1 MKLIIDDAIPYIKG
15 LFEPFV
21 ETLYCKGGEFSSAI
35 RSTRGDKILII
46 RTRTKCNAELL
57 EGSGVKAIATATIG
71 TDHIDIP
78 YCNANSIKVFS
89 APGCNSGAVMQY
101 VFTSLAA
108 LNLIPSAVSK
118 RKSVALGVIGA
129 GHVGEKVARLG
140 EALGFKVMRNDPPKE
155 LQQKQSGGSIPYFS
169 LDEVLENSD
178 IVTIHT
184 PLDST
189 TKGMASSEFFSKMKE
204 GATFIN
210 CSRGEVLDEKALLAS
225 KRVQRVILDVW
236 CNEPKINLELL
247 SRADIATPHIAGY
260 SVEGKKNGTAA
271 VVESVATLLGI
282 RDLQYYGENGDET
295 RHTLNLS
302 GDLKTQLLSFF
313 PVKEIDSL
321 LREAPEN
328 FEKIRTEYI
337 YRNEFKY

>member
-1 MKLIIDDAIPYIKG
+1 MTLIIDDAIPYIRG

-21 ETLYCKGGEFSSAI
+21 ETFYCKGGEFSSAI
-35 RSTRGDKILII
+35 NSTEGDKILII
-46 RTRTKCNAELL
+46 RTRTKCNALL
-57 EGSGVKAIATATIG
+57 LNGSGVKAIATATIG

-78 YCNANSIKVFS
+78 YCNSHSVKVFS

-108 LNLIPSAVSK
+108 LNLIPSTVSE
-118 RKSVALGVIGA
+118 RKEITLGVIGA

-140 EALGFKVMRNDPPKE
+140 EAMGFSVMRNDPPKE
-155 LQQKQSGGSIPYFS
+155 LLQKAFGGSIPYFS
-169 LDEVLENSD
+169 LNEVLENSD

-189 TKGMASSEFFSKMKE
+189 TKGMASAEFFSKMKQ

-210 CSRGEVLDEKALLAS
+210 CSRGEVLDEAALLSS
-225 KRVQRVILDVW
+225 KRVGRVILDVW
-236 CNEPKINLELL
+236 CNEPQINKELL

-271 VVESVATLLGI
+271 VVKSIAGLLGI
-282 RDLQYYGENGDET
+282 RELESYGETGEET
-295 RHTLNLS
+295 RHTLKLS
-302 GDLKTQLLSFF
+302 GDIEKQLLSFF
-313 PVKEIDSL
+313 PIKEIDSL
-321 LREAPEN
+321 LREAPQK

>member
-1 MKLIIDDAIPYIKG
+1 MKLIIDDAIPYIRG
-15 LFEPFV
+15 LFEPYV

-35 RSTRGDKILII
+35 KSAVGDKILII

-57 EGSGVKAIATATIG
+57 DGSGVKAIATATIG

-108 LNLIPSAVSK
+108 LNLIPSTVSERNK
-118 RKSVALGVIGA
+118 ITLGVIGA

-140 EALGFKVMRNDPPKE
+140 EAMGFKVMRNDPPKE
-155 LQQKQSGGSIPYFS
+155 QEQRIYGGSIPYFS
-169 LDEVLENSD
+169 LDKVLQNSD
-178 IVTIHT
+178 IVTMHT
-184 PLDST
+184 PLDVT
-189 TKGMASSEFFSKMKE
+189 TRGMASAEFFSRIKE

-210 CSRGEVLDEKALLAS
+210 CSRGEVLDEEALLAT
-225 KRVQRVILDVW
+225 KRVGRVILDVW
-236 CNEPKINLELL
+236 CNEPNINRALL

-271 VVESVATLLGI
+271 VVKSIATLLGI
-282 RDLQYYGENGDET
+282 KELERYGESVEER
-295 RHTLNLS
+295 RHTLKLS
-302 GDLKTQLLSFF
+302 GDIEKQLLEFF
-313 PVKEIDSL
+313 PIKEVDAM
-321 LREAPEN
+321 LRCEPEN

>member
-1 MKLIIDDAIPYIKG
+1 MKLIIDDAIPYIRG

-35 RSTRGDKILII
+35 SSTVGDKILII
-46 RTRTKCNAELL
+46 RTRTKCNAHLL

-78 YCNANSIKVFS
+78 YCNSHSIKVFS

-108 LNLIPSAVSK
+108 LNLIPSTLSE
-118 RKSVALGVIGA
+118 RKKITLGVIGA
-129 GHVGEKVARLG
+129 GHVGEKVAALG
-140 EALGFKVMRNDPPKE
+140 EAMGLSVMRNDPPKE
-155 LQQKQSGGSIPYFS
+155 LEQRACGGSIPYYS
-169 LDEVLENSD
+169 LDEVLKKSD
-178 IVTIHT
+178 IVTMHT
-184 PLDST
+184 PLDSS
-189 TKGMASSEFFSKMKE
+189 TKGMASSVFFSQIKQ

-210 CSRGEVLDEKALLAS
+210 CSRGEVLDEAALLAS
-225 KRVQRVILDVW
+225 KRVGRVILDVW
-236 CNEPKINLELL
+236 CNEPVINRELL
-247 SRADIATPHIAGY
+247 LRADIATPHIAGY

-271 VVESVATLLGI
+271 VVKSVAELLGI
-282 RDLQYYGENGDET
+282 RELEQYGKGSEET
-295 RHTLNLS
+295 RHTLDLS
-302 GDLKTQLLSFF
+302 GDIEKQLLSFF
-313 PVKEIDSL
+313 PIKELDSL
-321 LREAPEN
+321 LRETPEN

>member
-1 MKLIIDDAIPYIKG
+1 M
-15 LFEPFV
+15 
-21 ETLYCKGGEFSSAI
+21 
-35 RSTRGDKILII
+35 GDKILII

-57 EGSGVKAIATATIG
+57 DGSGVKAIATATIG

-108 LNLIPSAVSK
+108 LNLIPSTVSERNK
-118 RKSVALGVIGA
+118 ITLGVIGA

-140 EALGFKVMRNDPPKE
+140 EAMGFKVMRNDPPKE
-155 LQQKQSGGSIPYFS
+155 QEQRTYGGSIPYFS
-169 LDEVLENSD
+169 LDKVLQNSD
-178 IVTIHT
+178 IVTMHT
-184 PLDST
+184 PLDAT
-189 TKGMASSEFFSKMKE
+189 TRGMASAEFFSRIKE

-210 CSRGEVLDEKALLAS
+210 CSRGEVLDEEALLAT
-225 KRVQRVILDVW
+225 KRVGRVILDVW
-236 CNEPKINLELL
+236 CNEPNINRALL

-271 VVESVATLLGI
+271 VVKSIATLLGI
-282 RDLQYYGENGDET
+282 KELERYGESVEET
-295 RHTLNLS
+295 RHTLKLS
-302 GDLKTQLLSFF
+302 GDIEKQLLEIF
-313 PVKEIDSL
+313 PIREVDSL
-321 LREAPEN
+321 LRHAPKN